1 LLSVIGFLLI
11 LITNLATACVEED
24 ALQLV
29 RTIENMQLPIEE
41 QEFIKSL
48 ENSYTKDLAK
58 MSLDAEDHLDPE
70 FNKCKTCSYQ
80 QDLKTEQ
87 IKPDQNQYLIFIS
100 LSMPPESIKS
110 LYLESLN
117 QNATLVMCRLIE
129 GSFKKTA
136 AKLQDLKVVA
146 QINPKLFKE
155 YQIERV
161 PTILAIAGNTH
172 HQLAGNISFGY
183 AKTKLL
189 EAR

>member
-1 LLSVIGFLLI
+1 LLPVIGFLLI

-58 MSLDAEDHLDPE
+58 MSLNAEDHLDPE

-87 IKPDQNQYLIFIS
+87 IKSDQNQYLIFIS

-117 QNATLVMCRLIE
+117 QNATLVMRGLVE
-129 GSFKKTA
+129 GSFKDSA
-136 AKLQDLKVVA
+136 AKLQALKVVA

-161 PTILAIAGNTH
+161 PTILAIAGNIH
-172 HQLAGNISFGY
+172 HQIAGNISFGY